1 MRRLT
6 LTEYSTTS
14 GVALDAV
21 ELAMLRGVH
30 PTLRIEPAVGLPGR
44 FDLTPNQHIG
54 LVQLP
59 TIAIEIQPKISMS
72 SVVFLVSYAADRMNW
87 SRMQTAW
94 QDDATLV
101 DLIATVL
108 CRSIERST
116 RKGLLAGYR
125 SHEESLSAPRGRI
138 RFPEH
143 ISKRLGQAPPIEI
156 EHDLFT
162 TDIIENRVLLSALSR
177 LRRLPLRSMTIN
189 HEIGRAARLFGGV
202 ELIHYPKHSIP
213 DPVITQLNRH
223 YEAALRIAQL
233 VLRSSSVDI
242 GSGARRA
249 DAFLVDMNAVFELFL
264 RTALRESLR
273 CPLSAFP
280 DRPPR
285 LRLDAAEHIP
295 LKPDLC
301 LIASGRIV
309 WVGDAKYK
317 RLSPAGYQN
326 ADVYQMLAYLTATGL
341 PSGMLIYAADAGL
354 ASTTHV
360 IEGATR
366 EVRIRT
372 LDLRKPP
379 SGILREVALIA
390 DEIQSGQNSP
400 EVSEHSVD

>member
-6 LTEYSTTS
+6 LTEYVTAS

-21 ELAMLRGVH
+21 ELAMLRSVH
-30 PTLRIEPAVGLPGR
+30 PTLRIEPAIGLPGR
-44 FDLTPNQHIG
+44 FDLTPDQHIG

-59 TIAIEIQPKISMS
+59 SVAIEIQPKTPMS
-72 SVVFLVSYAADRMNW
+72 SVVFLVSYAADRVNW
-87 SRMQTAW
+87 SRVQTAW

-108 CRSIERST
+108 CRSIERAT

-143 ISKRLGQAPPIEI
+143 ISKRLGQSPPIEI

-162 TDIIENRVLLSALSR
+162 TDIIENRILLSALSR
-177 LRRLPLRSMTIN
+177 LRRLPLRSMTTT

-202 ELIHYPKHSIP
+202 ELFHYPKYSIP
-213 DPVITQLNRH
+213 EPVITQLNRH
-223 YEAALRIAQL
+223 YEPALRIAQL
-233 VLRSSSVDI
+233 VLRSSSADV

-264 RTALRESLR
+264 RTALRESLE
-273 CPLSAFP
+273 CPPSAFP

-285 LRLDAAEHIP
+285 LRLDAAERIT

-301 LIASGRIV
+301 LIASGTIA

-317 RLSPAGYQN
+317 RLSPTGYQN
-326 ADVYQMLAYLTATGL
+326 ADVYQILAYLTATGL
-341 PSGMLIYAADAGL
+341 TSGTLIYAADAGL

-360 IEGATR
+360 IDGATR
-366 EVRIRT
+366 QVRVRT
-372 LDLRKPP
+372 LDLHKQPL
-379 SGILREVALIA
+379 GILRDVAFIA
-390 DEIQSGQNSP
+390 HEILTVASQP
-400 EVSEHSVD
+400 TIRT

>member
-14 GVALDAV
+14 GGALDAA

-30 PTLRIEPAVGLPGR
+30 PTLRIEPAMGLPGR
-44 FDLTPNQHIG
+44 FDLTPDQHIG

-59 TIAIEIQPKISMS
+59 TVAIEILPKMPMS
-72 SVVFLVSYAADRMNW
+72 SVVFLVSYAADRVNW

-162 TDIIENRVLLSALSR
+162 TDIIENRVLLSALSQ
-177 LRRLPLRSMTIN
+177 LRRLPLRSATIN
-189 HEIGRAARLFGGV
+189 REIGRAARLFGGV
-202 ELIHYPKHSIP
+202 ELVHYPKHSIP
-213 DPVITQLNRH
+213 EPVITQLNRH
-223 YEAALRIAQL
+223 YEPALRIAQL
-233 VLRSSSVDI
+233 VLRSSSVDV

-264 RTALRESLR
+264 RTALRESHG

-285 LRLDAAEHIP
+285 LRLDAAERIP
-295 LKPDLC
+295 LRPDLC
-301 LIASGRIV
+301 LIAGGGLA

-326 ADVYQMLAYLTATGL
+326 ADVYQMLAYLIATGL
-341 PSGMLIYAADAGL
+341 PSVTLTYAADAGL
-354 ASTTHV
+354 TSTSHE
-360 IEGATR
+360 IEDAART
-366 EVRIRT
+366 VRIRT
-372 LDLRKPP
+372 LDLREPP
-379 SGILREVALIA
+379 RVILREVASLA
-390 DEIQSGQNSP
+390 EQIQIGVAELSA
-400 EVSEHSVD
+400 